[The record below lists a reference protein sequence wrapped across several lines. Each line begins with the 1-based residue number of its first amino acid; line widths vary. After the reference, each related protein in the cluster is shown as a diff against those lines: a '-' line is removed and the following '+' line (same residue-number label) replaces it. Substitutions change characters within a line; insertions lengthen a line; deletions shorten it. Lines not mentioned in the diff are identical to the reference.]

1 MKRHNGLVLFIL
13 VLVVA
18 VLAVVSAFGNRVWSG
33 LGYENI
39 NLGLDLR
46 GGVYVV
52 YEAVDYTPSE
62 EEMNSAISMIQ
73 QRMDNNGWTEAEVA
87 AEGTNRI
94 RIEIPG
100 VEDAETAINEIGQTA
115 HLYFLDPEGNV
126 VVDGINVKDAK
137 RSTSSENGTPQPV
150 VSLTFDDVGT
160 KGFAEA
166 TQANIGKQIY
176 ILLDDQIISAP
187 TVNTAILN
195 GQAMIT
201 GNFTNDEAQK
211 LADLIKSGSLPFDLR
226 VIESNSIG
234 ARLGATSLS
243 TSLFAGVIGISLVLL
258 FMLLFYRGLGFIAD
272 WALLIYMGLDV
283 LVLSLF
289 NVTLTLPGIAG
300 IILSIGMAVDGN
312 VIIFERIKEELRMG
326 RSVGTS
332 IKNGFSNALSA
343 IIDGNVTTIIAGVI
357 LYLLGTGT
365 IKGFAQ
371 TLVIGIV
378 LSMFSSIVI
387 TRLLINSFHGLG
399 VSNPAFYGVKPQADK
414 EV

>member
-1 MKRHNGLVLFIL
+1 M
-13 VLVVA
+13 
-18 VLAVVSAFGNRVWSG
+18 
-33 LGYENI
+33 
-39 NLGLDLR
+39 
-46 GGVYVV
+46 
-52 YEAVDYTPSE
+52 
-62 EEMNSAISMIQ
+62 
-73 QRMDNNGWTEAEVA
+73 
-87 AEGTNRI
+87 
-94 RIEIPG
+94 
-100 VEDAETAINEIGQTA
+100 
-115 HLYFLDPEGNV
+115 
-126 VVDGINVKDAK
+126 
-137 RSTSSENGTPQPV
+137 
-150 VSLTFDDVGT
+150 GT